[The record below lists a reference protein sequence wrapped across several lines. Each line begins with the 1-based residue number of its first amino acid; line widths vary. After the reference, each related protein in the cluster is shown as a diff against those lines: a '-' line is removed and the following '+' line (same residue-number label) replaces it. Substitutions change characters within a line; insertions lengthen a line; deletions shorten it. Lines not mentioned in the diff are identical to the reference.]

1 MHALQKGILWS
12 ILLQLFSFINEVLRS
27 NNYVIYLLPFAA
39 DLEVWGKYIA
49 KNHLK
54 LSVTVYVS
62 KPQYYRAR
70 KCLNFGT
77 EDSIDQIL
85 LL

>member
-1 MHALQKGILWS
+1 M
-12 ILLQLFSFINEVLRS
+12 
-27 NNYVIYLLPFAA
+27 IYLLPFAA
-39 DLEVWGKYIA
+39 DLDVWGKYIVNC
-49 KNHLK
+49 KKPLEI
-54 LSVTVYVS
+54 SVTVYVS

-85 LL
+85 LLQFFTLFGVAYVRFWQIVLL